1 MKQILHINLIWGRT
15 GTDTLCQAI
24 IDWLD
29 PKEFLSHKLVG
40 YYFWEKSKN
49 TNSLYETKN
58 SRRYRNIRYKAYV
71 WLNFLFDWKSPW
83 AIDYTFLSQQD
94 YYRKSDIIHLHS
106 IQGGFFDRECL
117 PLIAKEKKIVMTL
130 HDDRLLSGNDT
141 NNNLFPYKT
150 RDQYLKRKAIFERI
164 PVTYVG
170 VSKWMSNKIA
180 KDSIIW
186 KNQVLTIY
194 NGIDTKLF
202 NKKSKIESR
211 KHLGLPLDKIL
222 ILSIAGS
229 WSKSMLKGLSYVKKI
244 ANSYKN
250 NPDFLFVTLGNHK
263 KAEFDN
269 ILELPFVS
277 KEEMASYFSA
287 ADIFLY
293 PSLADSFW
301 LVVAESISSWCPVVS
316 FNTWGIPEIAKHKIN
331 WYIAEYKDFYALM
344 EGFKRTIQHKD
355 SLHVELNPQ
364 FSLWRMLKDYKK
376 LYSVL

>member
-180 KDSIIW
+180 KIALFERIRFLQYIMELIQNFLT
-186 KNQVLTIY
+186 KNQ
-194 NGIDTKLF
+194 K
-202 NKKSKIESR
+202 
-211 KHLGLPLDKIL
+211 
-222 ILSIAGS
+222 
-229 WSKSMLKGLSYVKKI
+229 
-244 ANSYKN
+244 
-250 NPDFLFVTLGNHK
+250 
-263 KAEFDN
+263 
-269 ILELPFVS
+269 
-277 KEEMASYFSA
+277 
-287 ADIFLY
+287 
-293 PSLADSFW
+293 
-301 LVVAESISSWCPVVS
+301 
-316 FNTWGIPEIAKHKIN
+316 
-331 WYIAEYKDFYALM
+331 
-344 EGFKRTIQHKD
+344 
-355 SLHVELNPQ
+355 
-364 FSLWRMLKDYKK
+364 
-376 LYSVL
+376 

>member
-1 MKQILHINLIWGRT
+1 
-15 GTDTLCQAI
+15 
-24 IDWLD
+24 
-29 PKEFLSHKLVG
+29 
-40 YYFWEKSKN
+40 
-49 TNSLYETKN
+49 
-58 SRRYRNIRYKAYV
+58 
-71 WLNFLFDWKSPW
+71 
-83 AIDYTFLSQQD
+83 
-94 YYRKSDIIHLHS
+94 
-106 IQGGFFDRECL
+106 
-117 PLIAKEKKIVMTL
+117 
-130 HDDRLLSGNDT
+130 
-141 NNNLFPYKT
+141 
-150 RDQYLKRKAIFERI
+150 
-164 PVTYVG
+164 
-170 VSKWMSNKIA
+170 MSNKIA

-263 KAEFDN
+263 KNEFDN